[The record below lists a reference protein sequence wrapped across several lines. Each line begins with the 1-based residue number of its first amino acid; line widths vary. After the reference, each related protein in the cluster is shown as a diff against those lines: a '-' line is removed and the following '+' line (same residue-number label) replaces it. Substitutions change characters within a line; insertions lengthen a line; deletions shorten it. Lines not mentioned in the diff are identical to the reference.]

1 VVVDVGLQLGEMTV
15 EDAIEFMVSEVS
27 LERINAT
34 AEVKRYTGNPTQP
47 SSYLVGKLAI
57 LSIRER
63 YEARAGSAF
72 DLKTFHDELL
82 DIGSIQPALVE
93 ASMGFREL
101 QDEPARRQAA
111 DGPAGRPGR

>member
-72 DLKTFHDELL
+72 NLKAFHDELL

-101 QDEPARRQAA
+101 
-111 DGPAGRPGR
+111 AG